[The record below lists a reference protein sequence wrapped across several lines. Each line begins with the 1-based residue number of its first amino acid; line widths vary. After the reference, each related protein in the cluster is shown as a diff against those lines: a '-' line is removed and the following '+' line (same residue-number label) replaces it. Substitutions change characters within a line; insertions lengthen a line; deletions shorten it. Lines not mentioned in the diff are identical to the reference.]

1 MRAGAG
7 LRGWVRSL
15 GSGAWGCGTPTEAGP
30 AGVLLGRAVGG
41 LQVMLGEGD
50 VAGRG
55 PRFRA
60 LVASLLFVLGAMVA
74 GSPP

>member
-1 MRAGAG
+1 M
-7 LRGWVRSL
+7 
-15 GSGAWGCGTPTEAGP
+15 
-30 AGVLLGRAVGG
+30 GRAVGI

-50 VAGRG
+50 VAGRR

-60 LVASLLFVLGAMVA
+60 RAGSWLFVLGAMVA